1 MQTVTQEKQFNSIC
15 LVEVAVEW
23 AVNASRS
30 RKNNKSGSRVESET
44 RSGSLVPRRRTVA
57 ANCVTSSNV
66 LHNVIISRNYS
77 HNATKYKNRTTKKET
92 RKIPLNYW
100 LSFHQRHFRASSSF
114 LFPSY
119 HRGNL
124 AMLQSVPSPSPEFEP
139 PPTITCSQL
148 GASRAKI
155 ELRGDNVYRVFPCS
169 WSISNGFS
177 V

>member
-66 LHNVIISRNYS
+66 LHNVLISRNYS
-77 HNATKYKNRTTKKET
+77 HNATKNINRITKKGT
-92 RKIPLNYW
+92 RKTSLNYW

-124 AMLQSVPSPSPEFEP
+124 AMLQRSPSPP
-139 PPTITCSQL
+139 PNSNHPPTITSSQL

-155 ELRGDNVYRVFPCS
+155 KLRGDNVYRVFACS
-169 WSISNGFS
+169 
-177 V
+177 